1 MTEDQFPLQADLWTL
16 WVDGTALPN
25 PGKIGVG
32 YVLRAPDGRTS
43 SQSIPLGRNGC
54 NNEAEMYALC
64 HGLEAAQKAGARRLT
79 IVSDS
84 DFAVRHG
91 RGEMQTRVMRLQ
103 ALLHTA
109 GKLMAGFESVTLQW
123 VPRHRN
129 QEADLLA
136 RSALGLAAKPL
147 PQSKRR
153 RGKRFRNK

>member
-1 MTEDQFPLQADLWTL
+1 MTEDRFPLQADLWTL

-32 YVLRAPDGRTS
+32 YVLRAPDGHAS

-64 HGLEAAQKAGARRLT
+64 HGLEAAQEAGARRLT
-79 IVSDS
+79 VISDS
-84 DFAVRHG
+84 DFVVRHG
-91 RGEMQTRVMRLQ
+91 RGEMQTRVLRLQ
-103 ALLHTA
+103 SLLRAA

-136 RSALGLAAKPL
+136 RSALGLPAKPV
-147 PQSKRR
+147 PQPKRR
-153 RGKRFRNK
+153 PGKRFRNK